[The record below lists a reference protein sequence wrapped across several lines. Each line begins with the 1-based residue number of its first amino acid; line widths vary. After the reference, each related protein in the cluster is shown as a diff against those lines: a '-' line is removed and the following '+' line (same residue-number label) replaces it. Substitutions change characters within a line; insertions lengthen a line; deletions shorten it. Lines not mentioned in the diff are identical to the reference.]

1 MGDRQIWVSKSGSN
15 SNSGSSSSPLK
26 TIQAA
31 IDRAPSGT
39 DIMVKAGTYVE
50 NVRIRKDDV
59 SLISADGKHE
69 ATIKAASQS
78 NAAIS
83 GFGVEGVKI
92 KGFEIDGP
100 SNSNAVH
107 FGMSGRGFN
116 DPIRDLTIQD
126 NKIHS
131 SGLDGIKVSQ
141 AYNVK
146 VLNNDVSGSGEEG
159 IDFVAVNNSRI
170 AGNDVSGSDG
180 PSALGVK
187 GGSSNVTIEDN
198 KVWDAKAAGISVG
211 GWTTAKWMWP
221 NARSYE
227 AKDLK
232 VVGNEVSDVGK
243 AAILVSGARDSHIG
257 DNFLDPDNGQKA
269 AIWVDRSKAA
279 HPSPIYS
286 KDITI
291 EDNSFESSKLVQ
303 VNKGNG
309 SGLEVS
315 GNTAAASGQKGI
327 WASARSAADA
337 ADAAD
342 AAHTTHTADGTDDAA
357 PGVIAIARE
366 DLPKGYDIQEGGDLP
381 DVRIIVGDESLVYTP
396 VRDGHPDAATLPDGS
411 SSAGDYLFFE
421 LPAEAAQEASGED
434 AAVPLT
440 GWHAI
445 EEAPLPEL
453 AGADHGTPSAAGW
466 LL

>member
-31 IDRAPSGT
+31 IDRASGGD

-50 NVRIRKDDV
+50 NVRIRKDDI
-59 SLISADGKHE
+59 SLISADGNHD
-69 ATIKAASQS
+69 ATIKAASQGR
-78 NAAIS
+78 AAIS
-83 GFGVEGVKI
+83 GFGVEGIKI

-100 SNSNAVH
+100 SGSNAVH
-107 FGMSGRGFN
+107 FGMSGRGFK

-170 AGNDVSGSDG
+170 AGNDVFGSDG

-187 GGSSNVTIEDN
+187 GGSSNVKIEN
-198 KVWDAKAAGISVG
+198 NTVWDAKGAGISVG
-211 GWTTAKWMWP
+211 GWTTDKWMWP

-227 AKDLK
+227 AKDLT
-232 VVGNEVSDVGK
+232 VVGNEVRDVGK
-243 AAILVSGARDSHIG
+243 AAILVSGARESHIG
-257 DNFLDPDNGQKA
+257 DNYLDPDNGQKA

-286 KDITI
+286 KDISI
-291 EDNSFESSKLVQ
+291 EDNFFESSKLVQ

-309 SGLEVS
+309 GGLDVS
-315 GNTAAASGQKGI
+315 GNSAAASGQKGV
-327 WASARSAADA
+327 WASARSAGDVAGA
-337 ADAAD
+337 SN
-342 AAHTTHTADGTDDAA
+342 DAA
-357 PGVIAIARE
+357 PDMIAVARD
-366 DLPKGYDIQEGGDLP
+366 DLPEGYDLQHGGDLP
-381 DVRIIVGDESLVYTP
+381 DVRIVLGDESVIYTP
-396 VRDGHPDAATLPDGS
+396 IRDGDFDVTDLPDGAV
-411 SSAGDYLFFE
+411 SADDYLFFE
-421 LPAEAAQEASGED
+421 PVDDTADSAALDD
-434 AAVPLT
+434 AAAILT
-440 GWHAI
+440 GWHALD
-445 EEAPLPEL
+445 EAAQPEL
-453 AGADHGTPSAAGW
+453 AGVDQASSSASGW
-466 LL
+466 VL

>member
-1 MGDRQIWVSKSGSN
+1 MGDRLIWVSKSGSN

-31 IDRAPSGT
+31 IDRASGGT

-50 NVRIRKDDV
+50 NVRVRKDDI
-59 SLISADGKHE
+59 SLISADGNHE
-69 ATIKAASQS
+69 ATIKAASQGR
-78 NAAIS
+78 AAIS
-83 GFGVEGVKI
+83 GFGVEGIKI

-100 SNSNAVH
+100 SGSNAVH
-107 FGMSGRGFN
+107 FGMSGRGFG

-187 GGSSNVTIEDN
+187 GGSSNVTIENN
-198 KVWDAKAAGISVG
+198 KVWDSKAAGISVG
-211 GWTTAKWMWP
+211 GWTTDKWMWP

-227 AKDLK
+227 AKDLT
-232 VVGNEVSDVGK
+232 VVGNEVRDVGK
-243 AAILVSGARDSHIG
+243 AAILVSGARDSYIG
-257 DNFLDPDNGQKA
+257 DNYLDPDNGQKA

-286 KDITI
+286 KDISI
-291 EDNSFESSKLVQ
+291 EGNFFESSKLVQ

-309 SGLEVS
+309 GGLDVS
-315 GNTAAASGQKGI
+315 DNTAAASGQKGA
-327 WASARSAADA
+327 WASARSAGDVAGASDEA
-337 ADAAD
+337 AS
-342 AAHTTHTADGTDDAA
+342 
-357 PGVIAIARE
+357 GVIAIARE
-366 DLPKGYDIQEGGDLP
+366 DLPEGYDLRNGGDLP
-381 DVRIIVGDESLVYTP
+381 DVRIVVGDESVVYTP
-396 VRDGHPDAATLPDGS
+396 IRDGGVDAGNLPDD
-411 SSAGDYLFFE
+411 AVPAADYLFFKTADK
-421 LPAEAAQEASGED
+421 PAGSD
-434 AAVPLT
+434 AADDAAAILT

-445 EEAPLPEL
+445 DGAPQPEL
-453 AGADHGTPSAAGW
+453 PGIDQASSSASGW
-466 LL
+466 ML

>member
-1 MGDRQIWVSKSGSN
+1 MGDRQIWVSNSGSN
-15 SNSGSSSSPLK
+15 SNSGSSSAPLK

-31 IDRAPSGT
+31 IDRASGGT

-50 NVRIRKDDV
+50 NVRVRKDDI

-69 ATIKAASQS
+69 ATIKAASQKG
-78 NAAIS
+78 AAIS
-83 GFGVEGVKI
+83 GFGVEGITI

-100 SNSNAVH
+100 SGSNAVH

-131 SGLDGIKVSQ
+131 SGLDGVKVSQ

-146 VLNNDVSGSGEEG
+146 VLNNDISGSGEEG

-180 PSALGVK
+180 PSGLGVK

-198 KVWDAKAAGISVG
+198 TVWDSKGAGISVG

-227 AKDLK
+227 AKNLT

-257 DNFLDPDNGQKA
+257 DNYLDPDNGQKA
-269 AIWVDRSKAA
+269 AIWVDRSKAS

-286 KDITI
+286 KDISI
-291 EDNSFESSKLVQ
+291 EGNSFESSKLVQ
-303 VNKGNG
+303 VNTGNG
-309 SGLEVS
+309 TGLEVS
-315 GNTAAASGQKGI
+315 GNTAAASGQKGV
-327 WASARSAADA
+327 WASAKSAAGA
-337 ADAAD
+337 ADTAH
-342 AAHTTHTADGTDDAA
+342 AAHAAEAPNDAA
-357 PGVIAIARE
+357 PDVIAIARE
-366 DLPKGYDIQEGGDLP
+366 DLPESFHIQDGGDLP
-381 DVRIIVGDESLVYTP
+381 DIQIVVGDESVIYSP
-396 VRDGHPDAATLPDGS
+396 IRDGSLDGTDLPDGAAPTDGYLFFGLPAEKAGDAATD
-411 SSAGDYLFFE
+411 
-421 LPAEAAQEASGED
+421 D
-434 AAVPLT
+434 AAVILT
-440 GWHAI
+440 GWHAV
-445 EEAPLPEL
+445 EDAPHAEL
-453 AGADHGTPSAAGW
+453 AAAVQGSSATAGW